1 MQEIEVYLNHN
12 AQLELVG
19 RLTYEQLRGNATY
32 HFSYDAAWLTH
43 HPHLSLSGD
52 LQSHTGWQH
61 ATKRLFG
68 CFTDALPDRWGRRL
82 IDKREQIL
90 AQEENRIPRTFND
103 FDYLLQ
109 LDDYSRMGAFRFR
122 IAGENDF
129 IGTSDGTMSVPPL
142 TSLRDFTQIAQA
154 YEAKSD
160 NISWVTNLLRQG
172 SSLGGARPKAN
183 MMDEHGEL
191 YIAKVPSIHD
201 DYDVALWEHFAHQ
214 LAKKAGIQVADTK
227 LMALSGFSHHVL
239 LSKRFDR
246 SGTNRVHTVSA
257 MTIANLHDG
266 ADASSGNGYLD
277 IVDAIVC
284 GIGVADAEAN
294 LRELYRRVAFAIC
307 IGNHDDHFRNHAFV
321 LKSNG
326 WTLSPAYDINPT
338 NMLTQSLLIS
348 DRSCTSSLV
357 ELQNASALYL
367 LSNEVASQIINEVK
381 DAVRDWRK
389 VATLCRIS
397 PTEQQRFAK
406 RFEYCL

>member
-1 MQEIEVYLNHN
+1 MQQIEVYLDHN

-32 HFSYDAAWLTH
+32 HFSYDAKWLSN

-52 LQSHTGWQH
+52 LQPHTGWQH

-90 AQEENRIPRTFND
+90 AQAEDRIPRTFND

-122 IAGENDF
+122 IEGEQDF
-129 IGTSDGTMSVPPL
+129 IGIFDGGLSVPPL
-142 TSLRDFTQIAQA
+142 TSLRDFTNIAQA
-154 YEAKSD
+154 YEAKPD
-160 NISWVTNLLRQG
+160 NIQWVTNLLRQG

-183 MMDEHGEL
+183 MMDESGEL

-201 DYDVALWEHFAHQ
+201 DYDVALWEHFAHL
-214 LAKKAGIQVADTK
+214 LAKKAGVHIADTR
-227 LMALSGFSHHVL
+227 LMAIPGFSHHAL

-246 SGTNRVHTVSA
+246 IGQSRVHTVSA
-257 MTIANLHDG
+257 MTLTNLQDG

-277 IVDAIVC
+277 IVDTIVS
-284 GIGVADAEAN
+284 GIGIADADVN
-294 LRELYRRVAFAIC
+294 LRELYRRVAFFIC

-321 LKSNG
+321 LTPNG

-348 DRSCTSSLV
+348 DSSCNSSLT
-357 ELQNASALYL
+357 ELQQAAGHYL
-367 LSNEVASQIINEVK
+367 LSEDVAAQIINEVK
-381 DAVRDWRK
+381 DAVRGWRK
-389 VATLCRIS
+389 VATLCHIS
-397 PTEQQRFAK
+397 PSEQQRFAK
-406 RFEYCL
+406 RLEHCL

>member
-109 LDDYSRMGAFRFR
+109 LDDYSRMGAFR
-122 IAGENDF
+122 
-129 IGTSDGTMSVPPL
+129 
-142 TSLRDFTQIAQA
+142 
-154 YEAKSD
+154 
-160 NISWVTNLLRQG
+160 
-172 SSLGGARPKAN
+172 
-183 MMDEHGEL
+183 
-191 YIAKVPSIHD
+191 
-201 DYDVALWEHFAHQ
+201 

-246 SGTNRVHTVSA
+246 IGTNRVHTVSA

-348 DRSCTSSLV
+348 DRSYNSSLV

-381 DAVRDWRK
+381 DAVRDWRN
-389 VATLCRIS
+389 VATQCHIS
-397 PTEQQRFAK
+397 VVEQQRFAK

>member
-1 MQEIEVYLNHN
+1 MQQIEVYIDHN

-32 HFSYDAAWLTH
+32 HFSYDVNWLSN

-52 LQSHTGWQH
+52 LQLHTGWQH
-61 ATKRLFG
+61 TTKRLFG

-90 AQEENRIPRTFND
+90 AQADGRIPRTFND
-103 FDYLLQ
+103 FDYLIQ

-122 IAGENDF
+122 MEGEQDF
-129 IGTSDGTMSVPPL
+129 IGILDGSMSVPPL
-142 TSLRDFTQIAQA
+142 TSLREFTNIAQA
-154 YEAKSD
+154 YEAKPD
-160 NISWVTNLLRQG
+160 NIQWVTNLLRQG

-183 MMDEHGEL
+183 MMDENGDL

-201 DYDVALWEHFAHQ
+201 DYDMALWEHFAHL
-214 LAKKAGIQVADTK
+214 LAKKAGIQVADTH
-227 LMALSGFSHHVL
+227 LMVIPGFSHHAL

-246 SGTNRVHTVSA
+246 VGQNRVHTVSA
-257 MTIANLHDG
+257 MTLTNLQDG

-277 IVDAIVC
+277 IVDTIVS
-284 GIGVADAEAN
+284 GIGIANADMN
-294 LRELYRRVAFAIC
+294 LRELYRRVAFSIC

-321 LKSNG
+321 LTPNG

-348 DRSCTSSLV
+348 DYSCNSSLV
-357 ELQNASALYL
+357 ELQRASGHYL
-367 LSNEVASQIINEVK
+367 LSEEVATQIINEVK
-381 DAVRDWRK
+381 EAVHDWRK
-389 VATLCRIS
+389 VATHCHIS
-397 PTEQQRFAK
+397 PSEQQRFAK
-406 RFEYCL
+406 RLEYCL

>member
-1 MQEIEVYLNHN
+1 MQEIEVYLDHN

-19 RLTYEQLRGNATY
+19 KLTYEQLRGNATY
-32 HFSYDAAWLTH
+32 HFAYDAAWLTR

-61 ATKRLFG
+61 TTKRLFG
-68 CFTDALPDRWGRRL
+68 CFTDTLPDRWGRRL
-82 IDKREQIL
+82 IDKREQIV
-90 AQEENRIPRTFND
+90 AQAENRIPRTFSD

-122 IAGENDF
+122 IAGEKEF
-129 IGTSDGTMSVPPL
+129 IGTSGEMSVPPL

-154 YEAKSD
+154 YEAKPD
-160 NISWVTNLLRQG
+160 NIQWVTNLLRQG

-214 LAKKAGIQVADTK
+214 LAKKAGIQVAETK
-227 LMALSGFSHHVL
+227 LMAISGFSHHVL

-246 SGTNRVHTVSA
+246 VEDKRVHTISA
-257 MTIANLHDG
+257 MTLTNLQDG

-277 IVDAIVC
+277 IVDTIVSGM
-284 GIGVADAEAN
+284 GIADADKN
-294 LRELYRRVAFAIC
+294 LRELYRRVAFSIC
-307 IGNHDDHFRNHAFV
+307 IGNHDDHFRNHAFI
-321 LKSNG
+321 LTQNG

-338 NMLTQSLLIS
+338 NILTQSLLIS
-348 DRSCTSSLV
+348 DCSCDSSLV
-357 ELQNASALYL
+357 ELQRASGHYL
-367 LSNEVASQIINEVK
+367 LSEEVASHIIQEVK
-381 DAVRDWRK
+381 DAVCDWRK
-389 VATLCRIS
+389 VATQCHIS
-397 PTEQQRFAK
+397 PAEQQRFAK
-406 RFEYCL
+406 RLELCL

>member
-1 MQEIEVYLNHN
+1 MQEIEVYLDHN

-32 HFSYDAAWLTH
+32 HFSYDAAWLTN

-90 AQEENRIPRTFND
+90 AQADGRIPRTFND

-122 IAGENDF
+122 LVEEQEFMGLF
-129 IGTSDGTMSVPPL
+129 DGSMSVPPL
-142 TSLRDFTQIAQA
+142 TSLREFTNIAQS
-154 YEAKSD
+154 YEAKPD
-160 NISWVTNLLRQG
+160 NIQWVTNLLRQG

-183 MMDEHGEL
+183 MIDENGDL

-201 DYDVALWEHFAHQ
+201 DYDVALWEYFAHL
-214 LAKKAGIQVADTK
+214 LAKKAGIQVAETR
-227 LMALSGFSHHVL
+227 LVAIPGFSHHAL

-246 SGTNRVHTVSA
+246 VGQDRVHTVSA
-257 MTIANLHDG
+257 MTLTNLQDG

-277 IVDAIVC
+277 IVDTIVS
-284 GIGVADAEAN
+284 GIGVVDADKN
-294 LRELYRRVAFAIC
+294 LRELFRRVAFSVC

-321 LKSNG
+321 LSQNG
-326 WTLSPAYDINPT
+326 WTLSPAYDLNPS
-338 NMLTQSLLIS
+338 NYLTQSLLIS
-348 DRSCTSSLV
+348 ESSCNSSLI
-357 ELQNASALYL
+357 ELHEASGHYL
-367 LSNEVASQIINEVK
+367 LSKEVALQIINEVK
-381 DAVRDWRK
+381 EAVRDWRR
-389 VATLCRIS
+389 VATYCHIS
-397 PTEQQRFAK
+397 PSEQQRFAK
-406 RFEYCL
+406 RLEYCL